1 MSGPHTYPELLEPAD
16 GHLPEYDG
24 GELTL
29 PMFIEV
35 FKSAMHAVSIALPGR
50 TTLLSQSALALLI
63 RHHQL
68 LVSRAGTGKSFY
80 GDCLFGQFTATV
92 FKAQFTQG
100 TRLET
105 VLGGLDLNLFHEG
118 KLWHN
123 TRHSLVTA
131 EFAYL
136 DEFMNASDVVLE
148 ALLGILNERHFSQGE
163 QQEDAQLHTALA
175 MTNHV
180 KYTMIAEPILDRF
193 MFKASIEPYSDPLN
207 DLLIDFSYESH
218 HGRPVVPE
226 HPIPIRHL
234 TQATNAIRGM
244 DPETRIHASN
254 AMLYLKNFLI
264 DSYVDS
270 LTRHNQAAAMPRSG
284 PTGNP
289 VGDVYVSPRTKAASR
304 DVLNASA
311 LLHHRKSVT
320 TEDLAALR
328 FVLTTVDGN
337 DAAPQRATDRLFA
350 EAMQTTLNTFSSDD
364 LQVIE
369 ELSAIAQNFQLFIH
383 GSHVESQAEHSSIM
397 RIVLTL
403 IGRTNWQEVNHNTF
417 LQALQG
423 KKIANP
429 RVNALRE
436 EILQSV
442 RSFSHAV

>member
-1 MSGPHTYPELLEPAD
+1 MTNVHGYAALLQPAD
-16 GHLPEYDG
+16 GHFPDYRG
-24 GELTL
+24 GELDIPT
-29 PMFIEV
+29 FIEV
-35 FKSAMHAVSIALPGR
+35 FKGAMHNVSLALPGR
-50 TTLLSQSALALLI
+50 TTLLSQSALALLT

-80 GDCLFGQFTATV
+80 GDSLFGQFQATI

-105 VLGGLDLNLFHEG
+105 VLGGLDLHLFHEG

-123 TRHSLVTA
+123 TRHSLITA

-163 QQEDAQLHTALA
+163 QQEDAKLHSALA

-218 HGRPVVPE
+218 HGRATPAA
-226 HPIPIRHL
+226 HAIPIEYLQR
-234 TQATNAIRGM
+234 ATDAVRGF
-244 DPETRIHASN
+244 DPDVHIHASN
-254 AMLYLKNFLI
+254 AMLFLKNYLI
-264 DSYVDS
+264 DNYVET

-284 PTGNP
+284 PTGQP
-289 VGDVYVSPRTKAASR
+289 VAEAYVSPRTKAASR
-304 DVLNASA
+304 DTLNASA
-311 LLHHRKSVT
+311 LLHHRKEVIA
-320 TEDLAALR
+320 EDLAALR
-328 FVLTTVDGN
+328 FVLTTIDGN

-350 EAMQTTLNTFSSDD
+350 ESMQTTLNTFSSDD
-364 LQVIE
+364 LQTVE
-369 ELSAIAQNFQLFIH
+369 ELSAIAQNFQLFVH
-383 GSHVESQAEHSSIM
+383 GLPIEAQAENSGVI
-397 RIVLTL
+397 RFFLNL
-403 IGRTNWQEVNHNTF
+403 IGRTSWHDVNYGTF
-417 LQALQG
+417 NQALTG
-423 KKIANP
+423 KRIPNP

-442 RSFSHAV
+442 KAFSHEQ

>member
-1 MSGPHTYPELLEPAD
+1 MSGPHNFPELLEPAD
-16 GHLPEYDG
+16 GRLPEYTG
-24 GELTL
+24 GELSVQ
-29 PMFIEV
+29 MFIEV
-35 FKSAMHAVSIALPGR
+35 FKSAMHAVSMAMPGR
-50 TTLLSQSALALLI
+50 TTLLSQSALALLT

-80 GDCLFGQFTATV
+80 GDNLFGQFTATV
-92 FKAQFTQG
+92 FKAQFSQG

-123 TRHSLVTA
+123 TQHSLITA

-148 ALLGILNERHFSQGE
+148 ALLGILNERHFSSGE
-163 QQEDAQLHTALA
+163 QQEDALLHTALA

-193 MFKASIEPYSDPLN
+193 MFKASIDPYSDPLN

-218 HGRPVVPE
+218 HGRPVVPP
-226 HPIPIRHL
+226 HPIPL
-234 TQATNAIRGM
+234 QYLKQATNVVRGF
-244 DPETRIHASN
+244 DPDTNIHASN
-254 AMLYLKNFLI
+254 AMLYLKNYLI
-264 DSYVDS
+264 DTYVDS

-284 PTGNP
+284 PTGTP
-289 VGDVYVSPRTKAASR
+289 TADIYVSPRTKAASR

-311 LLHHRKSVT
+311 LLHHRKEVT
-320 TEDLAALR
+320 TDDLAALR
-328 FVLTTVDGN
+328 YVLTTIDGN

-350 EAMQTTLNTFSSDD
+350 EALQTTKNTFSSDD
-364 LQVIE
+364 LQSIE

-383 GSHVESQAEHSSIM
+383 GAHVEAQAENRGIM
-397 RIVLTL
+397 RIFLTL
-403 IGRTNWQEVNHNTF
+403 IGRTSWQEVTYGTF
-417 LQALQG
+417 LQALQA
-423 KKIANP
+423 KKLTNP

-442 RSFSHAV
+442 RAYSHAD